1 MALNIESL
9 LSEAQ
14 GQNYELHNEHINPAF
29 TKVLRTIGFDRNYV
43 RAEGQYLWDDK
54 GNKYLDMLAGYGVF
68 NVGRNNA
75 TIKQTLID
83 FLNSNYPSLVQ
94 LDAPLLS
101 GLLAKELKN
110 RLPCQLDYVYFTS
123 SGSEGVETAI
133 KFARCA
139 TGRAGIIHAEK
150 SFHGLTT
157 GSLAINGD
165 DTFKEGFSP
174 LMPDIHTVPFNDL
187 AALEEALATNE
198 IATFIVEP
206 IQGKGVNIP
215 DKGYLSD
222 AARLC
227 RKYKALFIVDEVQTG
242 LGRTGKFLAVE
253 HDEDVKPDMVILS
266 KALSGGYVPVGA
278 VITNKW
284 IFNKV
289 FSSLERSVVHSST
302 FGQGS
307 LAMVAGLATLD
318 YIDDKKLIENSSK
331 MGNLIG
337 SLLQGFSDQ
346 YEFIHDV
353 RWRGL
358 MIAIEFSEPKS
369 FSLRAAWDL
378 VHKLNK
384 DLFPQAV
391 TIPMLQDYQILT
403 QVAGHHIDV
412 IKLIPPLVIDEG
424 DVNYFVNSFS
434 KVMDNLHK
442 FPGPVWE
449 ALSRIGK
456 STFSKNT
463 TDEKLQCPSY
473 QQENT

>member
-14 GQNYELHNEHINPAF
+14 GQNYELHNEHINPVF
-29 TKVLRTIGFDRNYV
+29 TKVLRTIGFDKNYV
-43 RAEGQYLWDDK
+43 HAEGQYLWDDK
-54 GNKYLDMLAGYGVF
+54 NNKYLDMLAGYGVF
-68 NVGRNNA
+68 NVGRNNTA
-75 TIKQTLID
+75 IKKTLID
-83 FLNSNYPSLVQ
+83 FMNVNYPSLVQ
-94 LDAPLLS
+94 LDTPLLS
-101 GLLAKELKN
+101 GLLAQELKKHI
-110 RLPCQLDYVYFTS
+110 PYQLDYVYFTN
-123 SGSEGVETAI
+123 SGTEGVETAI

-139 TGRAGIIHAEK
+139 TGRTGIIHAEK

-165 DTFKEGFSP
+165 DTFKQGFTS
-174 LMPDIHTVPFNDL
+174 LMPDTYSVPFNDL
-187 AALEEALATNE
+187 AALEEALTTHKVA
-198 IATFIVEP
+198 AFIIEP

-215 DKGYLSD
+215 EQGYLGE

-227 RKYKALFIVDEVQTG
+227 RKYKALFIADEVQTG
-242 LGRTGKFLAVE
+242 LGRTGKFLALE
-253 HDEDVKPDMVILS
+253 HDEDVEPDMVILS

-278 VITNKW
+278 VITKKW

-289 FSSLERSVVHSST
+289 FSSMERSVVHSST

-318 YIDDKKLIENSSK
+318 YIDDNNLIENAK
-331 MGNLIG
+331 NMGDLAGNL
-337 SLLQGFSDQ
+337 LQVLNEK
-346 YEFIHDV
+346 YEFIHNV

-358 MIAIEFSEPKS
+358 MLAIEFSKPKS
-369 FSLRAAWDL
+369 FLLRTAWDL

-391 TIPMLQDYQILT
+391 TIPLLQDHQILT

-412 IKLIPPLVIDEG
+412 IKLLPPLVIDEK
-424 DVNYFVNSFS
+424 DINYFVNSFR

-456 STFSKNT
+456 STFTKNT
-463 TDEKLQCPSY
+463 SDEKNHCASY
-473 QQENT
+473 Q

>member
-1 MALNIESL
+1 MALNIKSL
-9 LSEAQ
+9 LSESQ
-14 GQNYELHNEHINPAF
+14 GQNYDLHNEHINPAF
-29 TKVLRTIGFDRNYV
+29 TKVLRTIDFDRNYV

-54 GNKYLDMLAGYGVF
+54 DNRYLDMLAGYGVF

-75 TIKQTLID
+75 TIKKSLID
-83 FLNSNYPSLVQ
+83 FLNCNYPSLVQ

-101 GLLAKELKN
+101 GLLAKELKE
-110 RLPCQLDYVYFTS
+110 RMPYQLDYVYFTN

-139 TGRAGIIHAEK
+139 TGRTGIIHAQK
-150 SFHGLTT
+150 SFHGLSIGALT
-157 GSLAINGD
+157 LCGD
-165 DTFKEGFSP
+165 NTFKEGFKP
-174 LMPDIHTVPFNDL
+174 FMPDTYTVPFNDL
-187 AALEEALATNE
+187 PALEEVLATNE
-198 IATFIVEP
+198 IAAFIVEP

-215 DKGYLSD
+215 DKGYLTET
-222 AARLC
+222 ARLC
-227 RKYKALFIVDEVQTG
+227 RKHKAIFIADEVQTG
-242 LGRTGKFLAVE
+242 LGRTGKFLALE
-253 HDEDVKPDMVILS
+253 HDEDIDPDMVILS
-266 KALSGGYVPVGA
+266 KSLSGGYVPVGA
-278 VITNKW
+278 VLTRKW

-289 FSSLERSVVHSST
+289 FSSMERSVVHSST

-318 YIDDKKLIENSSK
+318 YIDDKNLIENARK
-331 MGNLIG
+331 MGDLTG
-337 SLLQGFSDQ
+337 TLLQGLSEQ

-391 TIPMLQDYQILT
+391 TIPLLQDHQILT

-412 IKLIPPLVIDEG
+412 IKLIPPLMIDEE
-424 DVNYFVNSFS
+424 DVNYFVNSFN

-456 STFSKNT
+456 AAFSKNNN
-463 TDEKLQCPSY
+463 DEKLQCASY
-473 QQENT
+473 Q

>member
-9 LSEAQ
+9 LSDAQ
-14 GQNYELHNEHINPAF
+14 GQNYKLHNEHINPAF
-29 TKVLRTIGFDRNYV
+29 TKALRTIGFDRNYV

-54 GNKYLDMLAGYGVF
+54 DNKYLDMLAGYGVF

-75 TIKQTLID
+75 TIKKALMD
-83 FLNSNYPSLVQ
+83 FLDYNYPSLVQ
-94 LDAPLLS
+94 LEAPLLS
-101 GLLAKELKN
+101 GLFAKELK
-110 RLPCQLDYVYFTS
+110 RRILYQLDYVYFTN
-123 SGSEGVETAI
+123 SGTEGVEAAI

-139 TGRAGIIHAEK
+139 VGRAGIIHAKK

-165 DTFKEGFSP
+165 ETFKEGFTS
-174 LMPDIHTVPFNDL
+174 LMPDTFQVPYNDL
-187 AALEEALATNE
+187 AALEEALAANE
-198 IATFIVEP
+198 IAAFIVES

-215 DKGYLSD
+215 DKGYLTE

-227 RKYKALFIVDEVQTG
+227 RKYKALFIADEVQTG
-242 LGRTGKFLAVE
+242 CGRTGKFLALEYDENVE
-253 HDEDVKPDMVILS
+253 PDMLILS

-278 VITNKW
+278 VITKKW

-289 FSSLERSVVHSST
+289 FSSMERSVVHSST

-318 YIDDKKLIENSSK
+318 YIDEKKLIANAAK
-331 MGNLIG
+331 MGDMLGQLLQNLIE
-337 SLLQGFSDQ
+337 QF
-346 YEFIHDV
+346 EFIHDV

-358 MIAIEFSEPKS
+358 MVAIEFSEPKS

-391 TIPMLQDYQILT
+391 TIPLLQDHQILT

-434 KVMDNLHK
+434 EAMGNLHK

-456 STFSKNT
+456 SVLTTNK
-463 TDEKLQCPSY
+463 TDEKS
-473 QQENT
+473 